1 MSNAQPL
8 ALPERARSHA
18 PAWALRGRVIRQ
30 VAVQEL
36 RDALFSWPWYV
47 AAAVGL
53 LLAVLLIYNSLNF
66 VATSKLLVMS
76 RPFYL
81 PLLAIAMLAMLYVIA
96 WSMLAIAR
104 PRDQGALRVLF
115 FAPVDPTGLLGGHL
129 LAGVAIYGL
138 MLALT
143 TPLLVVLSL
152 LTNLPFPPLLLGA
165 AAIAPV
171 FALPAVALGLF
182 TSSIASTSRSAM
194 FVFIGVVLLVL
205 GVQGGYRALLSVPP
219 TSTYYDALLFLRV
232 LLRVISAGIDWVSP
246 LSLLS
251 GGMDAVLRASWS
263 DVLLRIGA
271 ALIGGGVW
279 LWLATWGLNRRGVL
293 P

>member
-1 MSNAQPL
+1 MNNVQPI
-8 ALPERARSHA
+8 ALPERARLHA

-30 VAVQEL
+30 VAAQEL
-36 RDALFSWPWYV
+36 RDALLSWPWYV
-47 AAAVGL
+47 AATVGL

-81 PLLAIAMLAMLYVIA
+81 PLLVIATLAMLYVIA
-96 WSMLAIAR
+96 WSILAIAR

-138 MLALT
+138 MLLLT
-143 TPLLVVLSL
+143 TPLLVVLAL
-152 LTNLPFPPLLLGA
+152 LTNLPFPPLLLAGA
-165 AAIAPV
+165 AVAPV
-171 FALPAVALGLF
+171 FAFAAVALGLF
-182 TSSIASTSRSAM
+182 ISSIASTSRSAM

-232 LLRVISAGIDWVSP
+232 LLRAISAGLDWVSP
-246 LSLLS
+246 MALLS

-263 DVLLRIGA
+263 DLLLRAGA
-271 ALIGGGVW
+271 ALLGGGVW

>member
-1 MSNAQPL
+1 MSDAQPMT
-8 ALPERARSHA
+8 LPDRARLRA

-36 RDALFSWPWYV
+36 RDALLSWPWYV

-81 PLLAIAMLAMLYVIA
+81 PLLVIATLAMLYVIA
-96 WSMLAIAR
+96 WSILAIAR

-115 FAPVDPTGLLGGHL
+115 FAPVDPAGLLGGHL

-138 MLALT
+138 MLVLT
-143 TPLLVVLSL
+143 TPLLVLLAL
-152 LTNLPFPPLLLGA
+152 LTNVPFPPLLLVGA
-165 AAIAPV
+165 AVAPV
-171 FALPAVALGLF
+171 FALAAVALGLF
-182 TSSIASTSRSAM
+182 ISSIASTSRSAM
-194 FVFIGVVLLVL
+194 FVFIAVVLLAL
-205 GVQGGYRALLSVPP
+205 GIQGGYRALLSVPP

-232 LLRVISAGIDWVSP
+232 LLRAISAGLDWVSP
-246 LSLLS
+246 IALLS
-251 GGMDAVLRASWS
+251 GGLDAVLRASWM
-263 DVLLRIGA
+263 DLLLRAAA
-271 ALIGGGVW
+271 ALIGSAVW
-279 LWLATWGLNRRGVL
+279 LGLAVWGLGRRGVL

>member
-1 MSNAQPL
+1 MNNAQPI
-8 ALPERARSHA
+8 ALPERARLRA
-18 PAWALRGRVIRQ
+18 PAWALRWRVIRQ

-47 AAAVGL
+47 AATVGL

-66 VATSKLLVMS
+66 VATSKLLVMA

-81 PLLAIAMLAMLYVIA
+81 PLLAVATLAMLYVIA
-96 WSMLAIAR
+96 WSILAIAR

-115 FAPVDPTGLLGGHL
+115 FAPVDPAGLLGGHL

-138 MLALT
+138 MLLST
-143 TPLLVVLSL
+143 TPLLVVLAL
-152 LTNLPFPPLLLGA
+152 LTNLPFPPLLLGGA
-165 AAIAPV
+165 AVAPV
-171 FALPAVALGLF
+171 FALTAVAMGLF
-182 TSSIASTSRSAM
+182 ISSIAATSRSAM

-219 TSTYYDALLFLRV
+219 TSTYYDALLFLRS
-232 LLRVISAGIDWVSP
+232 LLRLISTGLEWVSP
-246 LSLLS
+246 LALLN

-263 DVLLRIGA
+263 DLLLRVGA
-271 ALIGGGVW
+271 ALLGGGVW

-293 P
+293 Q